1 MPESGPVEAGRH
13 VAIDGTKLKANA
25 SKHKAMSYKRLV
37 VEEKKLKRE
46 VQRLLNKADSADRR
60 EDEEYGE
67 GERGEELPEELKRRE
82 RRLERVRQAK
92 AELEAEAAESRAA
105 ALREQAEGWRTRLRA
120 MKMK

>member
-1 MPESGPVEAGRH
+1 M
-13 VAIDGTKLKANA
+13 
-25 SKHKAMSYKRLV
+25 
-37 VEEKKLKRE
+37 
-46 VQRLLNKADSADRR
+46 LNKADSADRR

-105 ALREQAEGWRTRLRA
+105 ALREQAEGMEDTAESHEDEVMRRRLRTSA
-120 MKMK
+120 TKRRAKADELDPPRDDEPPQGVVVTRERSCR